1 MKFGKEKIVL
11 CHLQSAILSDNK
23 IAAIALGN
31 GVASQPRL
39 VFVFVEGRFLQVR
52 VDATSLGV
60 GAESPFEQKNVIFGT
75 DAMKV
80 RNASKCY
87 TPQH

>member
-1 MKFGKEKIVL
+1 MR
-11 CHLQSAILSDNK
+11 HLRSAILSDNK
-23 IAAIALGN
+23 ITANPLGN

-60 GAESPFEQKNVIFGT
+60 GTESSFEQKNVIFGPY
-75 DAMKV
+75 AIK
-80 RNASKCY
+80 
-87 TPQH
+87 